1 MIKLENGKGGKRSIT
16 EANFNKKDF
25 SFPFRKLND
34 ACRAPKDLS
43 DNCRTEPLEL
53 HERTR
58 KGREKKSFSFSN
70 LVKNEGG
77 VVGNFSLV
85 FRELEKHNFFR
96 L

>member
-1 MIKLENGKGGKRSIT
+1 MIKLGNGKGGKRSIT

-58 KGREKKSFSFSN
+58 KGREKKFFIFQF
-70 LVKNEGG
+70 G
-77 VVGNFSLV
+77 
-85 FRELEKHNFFR
+85 EKRGRSSRKLFTC